1 MMNPIEK
8 SCFTVLLVSL
18 VKSYQKDILSKF
30 AFDINVYM
38 EDKLYFPKIYY
49 FANGLE
55 ILNCKR
61 TYLLQT

>member
-38 EDKLYFPKIYY
+38 EDKLYFPKFI
-49 FANGLE
+49 
-55 ILNCKR
+55 
-61 TYLLQT
+61 TLQMV